1 MTAVTER
8 KNPLFKVGNLAKF
21 RTRGGREE
29 IVIVLN
35 WEASEDWVE
44 VCFSGGS
51 FKGGWQQW
59 VATGALEL
67 ISESR

>member
-44 VCFSGGS
+44 VCFSGG
-51 FKGGWQQW
+51 
-59 VATGALEL
+59 
-67 ISESR
+67 